1 MESRYQRNQL
11 ERRPTLVAGLP
22 VPLFDRF
29 IEDLDDSRIVEP
41 YRIQDLSLLL
51 ESIQKEIGN
60 LLNTR
65 LPPRRLPAISWE
77 PVSEPQTV
85 LDYGLPAFSALS
97 AGSLTDVKLLCDTIV
112 GKIAAFEPRLENPV
126 LELRGNPENP
136 AGMIGILSGYVRL
149 GKVTQ
154 PVNFPIS
161 LRNHGED
168 TTISPAETTR

>member
-1 MESRYQRNQL
+1 MESRHQRRHL

-29 IEDLDDSRIVEP
+29 IEDLDDSRIAEP
-41 YRIQDLSLLL
+41 YRIQDLPLVL

-65 LPPRRLPAISWE
+65 VPPRRPPAISWE
-77 PVSEPQTV
+77 PVSEPKTV

-97 AGSLTDVKLLCDTIV
+97 AGNSWDLKLLSESIV
-112 GKIAAFEPRLENPV
+112 GRIAAFEPRLESP
-126 LELRGNPENP
+126 ELDLRSDPENP
-136 AGMIGILSGYVRL
+136 SAMIGLLHGSVRL

-154 PVNFPIS
+154 PVSFPVS

-168 TTISPAETTR
+168 AAISPAETTG

>member
-1 MESRYQRNQL
+1 MESRHQRHHL
-11 ERRPTLVAGLP
+11 EGRPTLVAGLA

-41 YRIQDLSLLL
+41 YRIQDLPLLL

-65 LPPRRLPAISWE
+65 VPPRRPPAISWE

-85 LDYGLPAFSALS
+85 LDFGLPAFSALS
-97 AGSLTDVKLLCDTIV
+97 AGSLVDIKLLSDAVIA
-112 GKIAAFEPRLENPV
+112 KIAAFEPRLESPE
-126 LELRGNPENP
+126 LELRSDPENP
-136 AGMIGILSGYVRL
+136 AAMIGQLRGCVRL

-154 PVNFPIS
+154 PVCFPVS

-168 TTISPAETTR
+168 ATIASAETTG